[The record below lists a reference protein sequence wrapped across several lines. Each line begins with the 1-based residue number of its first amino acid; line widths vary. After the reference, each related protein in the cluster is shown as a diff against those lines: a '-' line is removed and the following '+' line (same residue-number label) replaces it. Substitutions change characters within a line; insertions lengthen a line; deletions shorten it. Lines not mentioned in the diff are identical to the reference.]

1 MKKINQTREKTI
13 RIALQLSE
21 VLHKALHSEKSL
33 KLKPLIIILHENI
46 AVLNKW
52 SDNDLIT
59 QAVFFLHLYRTY
71 VW

>member
-1 MKKINQTREKTI
+1 MRYHPKMKKINQTREKTI

-46 AVLNKW
+46 AVLNK
-52 SDNDLIT
+52 
-59 QAVFFLHLYRTY
+59 
-71 VW
+71 